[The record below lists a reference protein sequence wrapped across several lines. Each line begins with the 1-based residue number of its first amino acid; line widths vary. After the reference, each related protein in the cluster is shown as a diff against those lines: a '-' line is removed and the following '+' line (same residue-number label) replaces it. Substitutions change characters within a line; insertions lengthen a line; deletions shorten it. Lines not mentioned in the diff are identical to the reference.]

1 MSKQILIVDDEAIE
15 RTALRGILAA
25 EPSWKIHEAI
35 DGQKALDLLRSGFR
49 PQLCIV
55 DVQMPRVGGVEF
67 LRRIR
72 NDPDLRELRV
82 VIASANRDR
91 ATILEL
97 AKLAID
103 GYLLKPFEAE
113 RILGGLRPILATI
126 RDPDEDSS
134 GLRNLLSKVALV
146 VDDDN
151 VARAALTA
159 MIKEEDYWS
168 VVEAEDGP
176 KALELL
182 RNGPAPDLCFID
194 LQMPGMDGLELI
206 RQIRQDP
213 QSHSVPIAVV
223 SGLRDRDKIVAL
235 SHLHI
240 ESYLLKPLDNSK
252 IRAALRACV

>member
-1 MSKQILIVDDEAIE
+1 MSKQILIVEDEAIE
-15 RTALRGILAA
+15 RTALREILGA
-25 EPSWKIHEAI
+25 ESSWKIHEAI
-35 DGQKALDLLRSGFR
+35 DGQKALDLLRRGFR

-55 DVQMPRVGGVEF
+55 DLQMPKIGGVEF

-72 NDPDLRELRV
+72 DDPDLRGLRV
-82 VIASANRDR
+82 VIASGNRDR
-91 ATILEL
+91 ATILAL

-103 GYLLKPFEAE
+103 GYLLKPFETE
-113 RILGGLRPILATI
+113 RILSVLRPILATI
-126 RDPDEDSS
+126 PDPDEDSS

-151 VARAALTA
+151 VARAALAA
-159 MIKEEDYWS
+159 MAKEEDYWS
-168 VVEAEDGP
+168 VIEAEDGL

-182 RNGPAPDLCFID
+182 RKNPAPDICFID

-213 QSHSVPIAVV
+213 QLHALRIAVV

-240 ESYLLKPLDNSK
+240 DSYLLKPLDSGK
-252 IRAALRACV
+252 VRTALRACA